1 MTVKNALCKAFL
13 ILFVLF
19 FGIELGI
26 SPAQAAELED
36 GAAAQGYGIEF
47 TLRFSDDG
55 EHDLADYLENAFLIQ
70 DEASGTYLMAEYY
83 PASGYYYIT
92 GSTESEDAATR
103 FTCGHVE
110 TDPGFVAIYGFE
122 EGAYVMRQAEVTEGY
137 TLLKD
142 SINLS
147 FFNGDA
153 QLNKETLNYE
163 NGIADSA
170 YAVISF
176 GIVVTKGFDLP
187 ATCYRCLI
195 RRHPFILIWDA
206 LFLGAYAA
214 IVFFLIMGMIRIYKK
229 RKKREKNTVG

>member
-1 MTVKNALCKAFL
+1 MTVKNALCKAF
-13 ILFVLF
+13 FVLF
-19 FGIELGI
+19 VPLFCIALSI
-26 SPAQAAELED
+26 SSAQAAELED
-36 GAAAQGYGIEF
+36 GTAAQGYGIEF

-70 DEASGTYLMAEYY
+70 DEASSAYLMAEYY
-83 PASGYYYIT
+83 PDGRYYLLT
-92 GSTESEDAATR
+92 GATESEDAATR

-122 EGAYVMRQAEVTEGY
+122 KGAYVMRQAEVTDGY

-142 SINLS
+142 GINLS

-163 NGIADSA
+163 NGTADSE

-176 GIVVTKGFDLP
+176 GIVVTKGFELP
-187 ATCYRCLI
+187 ATCYACLI
-195 RRHPFILIWDA
+195 RRHPIILVWDV
-206 LFLGAYAA
+206 LFLGAFIAVVVLL
-214 IVFFLIMGMIRIYKK
+214 IVGLIKIFKEGKVTDTIA
-229 RKKREKNTVG
+229 